1 MRTPETPDSPP
12 ATTHQPEKRTR
23 QRVLRIAAAA
33 SIAVFS
39 SMHYP
44 DQQRDVADDGA
55 SAVSTKDHEGGPNE
69 TERAALDAAAD
80 ACFLHAQK
88 NPMALGKVTY
98 FLMWNPTPDTK
109 QIKALADSMPQ
120 EMQPHFH
127 TIARLVALH
136 PSEAY
141 RLKKM
146 AGDKTGI
153 ELACPVSKSQEYD
166 FRFTALGYLKL
177 SGSSEYENI
186 SQAIRQ
192 QEDETIRQRFF
203 QQKRLEDEFA
213 DASK

>member
-12 ATTHQPEKRTR
+12 AATHQPEKRTR

-44 DQQRDVADDGA
+44 DQRRDNADDA
-55 SAVSTKDHEGGPNE
+55 SAVATDHHENGPSE
-69 TERAALDAAAD
+69 SERAALDAAAD
-80 ACFLHAQK
+80 ACFVHTK
-88 NPMALGKVTY
+88 NNPMALGKVTY

-109 QIKALADSMPQ
+109 QIKELADSMPH

-141 RLKKM
+141 RLKQM
-146 AGDKTGI
+146 ASEKIGI
-153 ELACPVSKSQEYD
+153 ELSCPVSKSQECD

-177 SGSSEYENI
+177 SGSPEYADVSE
-186 SQAIRQ
+186 AIRK
-192 QEDETIRQRFF
+192 QEDEVIRQRFF

>member
-12 ATTHQPEKRTR
+12 AATHQPEKRTR

-44 DQQRDVADDGA
+44 DQRRDNADDA
-55 SAVSTKDHEGGPNE
+55 SAVATNHHENGPSE
-69 TERAALDAAAD
+69 SERAALDAAAD
-80 ACFLHAQK
+80 ACFVHAQK

-109 QIKALADSMPQ
+109 QIKELADSMPQ

-153 ELACPVSKSQEYD
+153 ELSCPVSKAQECD
-166 FRFTALGYLKL
+166 FRCTALGYLRL
-177 SGSSEYENI
+177 SGSPEYADVSE
-186 SQAIRQ
+186 AIRK
-192 QEDETIRQRFF
+192 QEDEVIRRRFF
-203 QQKRLEDEFA
+203 QQQRLEDEFA

>member
-44 DQQRDVADDGA
+44 DQKRDVADDA
-55 SAVSTKDHEGGPNE
+55 SAISTKDHEEGPNE

-98 FLMWNPTPDTK
+98 FLMWNPTPNTK
-109 QIKALADSMPQ
+109 QIKELADSMPQ
-120 EMQPHFH
+120 EMQAHFH

-153 ELACPVSKSQEYD
+153 ELACTVSKSQEYD

-177 SGSSEYENI
+177 SGSPEYENI

-192 QEDETIRQRFF
+192 QEDETIRRRFI
-203 QQKRLEDEFA
+203 QAKRLEDEFA
-213 DASK
+213 DVSK